1 MSSNFKLDIP
11 YIAGLFDAKGIVSKR
26 NKVWKIEISMEDINV
41 MELIHE
47 TLECGNLRL
56 VVPTIGKKYWR
67 WQCVGKDCLFVAKL
81 LWPHVTVKLH
91 RIEQIIDH
99 YDPGLQ
105 DLNDN
110 VVELNRFRK

>member
-1 MSSNFKLDIP
+1 M
-11 YIAGLFDAKGIVSKR
+11 
-26 NKVWKIEISMEDINV
+26 
-41 MELIHE
+41 
-47 TLECGNLRL
+47 
-56 VVPTIGKKYWR
+56 
-67 WQCVGKDCLFVAKL
+67 GKDCLFVAKL